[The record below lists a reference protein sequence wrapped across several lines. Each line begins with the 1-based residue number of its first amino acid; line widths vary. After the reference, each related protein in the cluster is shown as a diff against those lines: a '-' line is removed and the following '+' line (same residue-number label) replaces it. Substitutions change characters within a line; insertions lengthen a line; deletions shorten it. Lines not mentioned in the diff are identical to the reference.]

1 MRLKQFDLIIWGRCW
16 KNDKGEGIFRIR
28 RQSSIGRVDCVMS
41 NCRKEMHLSILI
53 LSRRAN
59 IRQTTSNTFCCFE
72 EKVHRQEKK
81 EKVYYPPSFPVLPVC
96 VLSSRCAS
104 DVSEVEED
112 WKEDRLVN
120 AQNPP
125 HAYVC
130 WYSCAGCPVKRATLP
145 EHWQWC
151 MGSWPNI
158 SHPKLWCSQDLS
170 SSLYAIACDGRFSS
184 FVAAP
189 GTYYPQKGPGITN
202 NQNLR
207 MVFNWDPAS
216 EYLRS

>member
-1 MRLKQFDLIIWGRCW
+1 MGGHEKPEPCTKPIKDSHHHRKQVNVTGMTSVGGYVYSYFPFPLLWSSGNCMRLKQLDLIIWGRCW

-112 WKEDRLVN
+112 
-120 AQNPP
+120 
-125 HAYVC
+125 
-130 WYSCAGCPVKRATLP
+130 
-145 EHWQWC
+145 
-151 MGSWPNI
+151 
-158 SHPKLWCSQDLS
+158 
-170 SSLYAIACDGRFSS
+170 
-184 FVAAP
+184 
-189 GTYYPQKGPGITN
+189 
-202 NQNLR
+202 
-207 MVFNWDPAS
+207 
-216 EYLRS
+216 